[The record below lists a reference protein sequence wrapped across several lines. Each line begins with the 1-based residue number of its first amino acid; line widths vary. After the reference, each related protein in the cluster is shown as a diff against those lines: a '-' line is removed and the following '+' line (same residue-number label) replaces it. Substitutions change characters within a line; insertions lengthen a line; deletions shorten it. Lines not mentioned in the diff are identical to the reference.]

1 MIDSSDSSVSI
12 SIIIWPTK
20 AGYWVW
26 WDVAANEI
34 ASLRIHFLP
43 WPSRGR
49 KISTFAVVGCGLYV
63 LAGRV
68 DSWAGLVAVRCRQRE
83 SRAVTWAR
91 VRSLHQ
97 AGTVRHYSAI
107 GRLQTFFTVGAVLCS
122 PPTLLLRLLLYL
134 LHFKVAF
141 SWKIELKLDVGHEDA
156 PSVGSRQEREQSAV
170 FWWRWCVVCGAAP
183 PWHRQCQSRA
193 SSCPAHLYHCTSRH

>member
-20 AGYWVW
+20 ASNRLLTGYWVW

-49 KISTFAVVGCGLYV
+49 KISTFAVVGCVLYV

-68 DSWAGLVAVRCRQRE
+68 DSWAGLVAGWCRQRE

-122 PPTLLLRLLLYL
+122 PPTLLLHLLLYRL
-134 LHFKVAF
+134 PSTFQS
-141 SWKIELKLDVGHEDA
+141 SWEMRSHGKL
-156 PSVGSRQEREQSAV
+156 S
-170 FWWRWCVVCGAAP
+170 
-183 PWHRQCQSRA
+183 
-193 SSCPAHLYHCTSRH
+193 